1 MSLACEMVR
10 NDPKTGEEV
19 STVAHFKSKTHR
31 LVGIDDTEE
40 TLNTMKEKNAEV
52 LFGVSKAW

>member
-1 MSLACEMVR
+1 MVR